1 MMRRIFFLL
10 FLVAVCVAWSAEDY
24 ELFKL
29 HDELETHEGP
39 GVTFYDV
46 LGVSPHATVD
56 QISAALKKKSRTLH
70 PDKVKHSFIAS
81 RSTAS
86 PKKGKKKPGVHISK
100 GPSQRE
106 ISRVVKDAQERYSRL
121 TLIGTILR
129 GPGRERYD
137 FFEGHGWPSWRGTG
151 YYYQRYRPGLGTV
164 LLGLFLIGGGAV
176 HYFVLTMNYKR
187 HRDFMERYI
196 RYAKKQAWGDE
207 SGIRGIPGLGD
218 PVDVAPA
225 VEEAEPM
232 ANLNR
237 RQRREMERQNK
248 KEKTSKPA
256 PAPAPKVV
264 PSSTPDRRRVTAE
277 NGKVLVVDSEG
288 NVYLEEEDEDGN
300 TQEYLLDLDEI
311 PKPTVWDTAVLRLPV
326 WLYRKAAR
334 PLMKNAQPVPEDKRT
349 APESEAREAPLE
361 PTEKVIDSDNTTPL
375 DMSSS
380 QISDSGFEIVDT
392 TGLENSNGTNV
403 KKRGKKARK

>member
-10 FLVAVCVAWSAEDY
+10 FLVALCVAWSAEDY

-29 HDELETHEGP
+29 HDELETAEGP

-70 PDKVKHSFIAS
+70 PDKVKHSFVAS
-81 RSTAS
+81 RSTGS
-86 PKKGKKKPGVHISK
+86 PKKSGGKKKPGVHVSK

-121 TLIGTILR
+121 TVIGTILR
-129 GPGRERYD
+129 GPLRERYD

-176 HYFVLTMNYKR
+176 HYFVLTMNYRR

-196 RYAKKQAWGDE
+196 RDAKKQAWGDE
-207 SGIRGIPGLGD
+207 SGIRGIPGFSD
-218 PVDVAPA
+218 PVDVAPTID
-225 VEEAEPM
+225 EPDPM
-232 ANLNR
+232 SNLNR

-248 KEKTSKPA
+248 KEKTTKPA
-256 PAPAPKVV
+256 PAPAPKVA

-277 NGKVLVVDSEG
+277 NGKTLVVDSEG
-288 NVYLEEEDEDGN
+288 NVYLEEDDEDGN

-311 PKPTVWDTAVLRLPV
+311 IKPTVWDTAVLRLPL
-326 WLYRKAAR
+326 WLCRKAVS
-334 PLMKNAQPVPEDKRT
+334 PFMKKAQAIPSDEGT
-349 APESEAREAPLE
+349 APQSEAPFE
-361 PTEKVIDSDNTTPL
+361 PTEKAMDAEKITVKDL
-375 DMSSS
+375 SSS
-380 QISDSGFEIVDT
+380 QLSDSGFEIVET

-403 KKRGKKARK
+403 KKRGKKGRK

>member
-1 MMRRIFFLL
+1 MMRRIFLL
-10 FLVAVCVAWSAEDY
+10 LLLVVVCVAWSAEDY

-29 HDELETHEGP
+29 HDELETTEGP

-81 RSTAS
+81 RSTTQ
-86 PKKGKKKPGVHISK
+86 KKSGSKKKPGVHVSK

-106 ISRVVKDAQERYSRL
+106 ITRVVKDAQERYSRL

-129 GPGRERYD
+129 GPLRERYD

-164 LLGLFLIGGGAV
+164 LVGLFLIGGGAV
-176 HYFVLTMNYKR
+176 HYFVLTMNYRR

-207 SGIRGIPGLGD
+207 SGIRGIPGVTD
-218 PVDVAPA
+218 PVDVPPT
-225 VEEAEPM
+225 VEESDPM

-248 KEKTSKPA
+248 KEKASKPA
-256 PAPAPKVV
+256 STPTPKVV
-264 PSSTPDRRRVTAE
+264 HPSTPDRRRVTAE
-277 NGKVLVVDSEG
+277 NGKILVVDPEG
-288 NVYLEEEDEDGN
+288 NVFLEEEDEDGN

-311 PKPTVWDTAVLRLPV
+311 PKPTVWDTAFLRLPI
-326 WLYRKAAR
+326 WLYRKVAS
-334 PLMKNAQPVPEDKRT
+334 PFMKNAQPIAEDEG
-349 APESEAREAPLE
+349 AAGESEGPLD
-361 PTEKVIDSDNTTPL
+361 PTEKAIESENPTVQ

>member
-10 FLVAVCVAWSAEDY
+10 LLVAVCLAWSAEDY

-29 HDELETHEGP
+29 HDELETTEGP

-46 LGVSPHATVD
+46 LGVSPQATFE

-86 PKKGKKKPGVHISK
+86 PKKQGGKRKPGVHVSK

-129 GPGRERYD
+129 GPLRERYD

-176 HYFVLTMNYKR
+176 HYFVLTMNYRR

-207 SGIRGIPGLGD
+207 TGIRGIPGLGD
-218 PVDVAPA
+218 PVDVAPSI
-225 VEEAEPM
+225 EESEPT

-237 RQRREMERQNK
+237 RQRRELDRQNK
-248 KEKTSKPA
+248 KDKASKPA
-256 PAPAPKVV
+256 SAPIPK
-264 PSSTPDRRRVTAE
+264 PMPPSTPDRRRVTAE
-277 NGKVLVVDSEG
+277 NGKILIVDPEG

-300 TQEYLLDLDEI
+300 IQEYLLDLDEI
-311 PKPTVWDTAVLRLPV
+311 PKPTIWDTAILRLPI
-326 WLYRKAAR
+326 WLYRKSAGSF
-334 PLMKNAQPVPEDKRT
+334 LKSAQPIPEHERPSPDREGSPPEPTGKVVVSEMPT
-349 APESEAREAPLE
+349 AP
-361 PTEKVIDSDNTTPL
+361 

-380 QISDSGFEIVDT
+380 QISDSGFELVDT
-392 TGLENSNGTNV
+392 TGLENTNGTNV
-403 KKRGKKARK
+403 KKRGKKGRK

>member
-1 MMRRIFFLL
+1 MMRRILFLL

-29 HDELETHEGP
+29 HDELETTEGP

-86 PKKGKKKPGVHISK
+86 PKKPGGKKKPAVHVSK
-100 GPSQRE
+100 GPTQRE

-129 GPGRERYD
+129 GPLRERYD

-176 HYFVLTMNYKR
+176 HYFVLTMNYRR

-207 SGIRGIPGLGD
+207 SGIRGIAGLGE
-218 PVDVAPA
+218 PVEVAPTI
-225 VEEAEPM
+225 EEPDPM

-248 KEKTSKPA
+248 KEKTGKPA
-256 PAPAPKVV
+256 SAPPPKAVQ
-264 PSSTPDRRRVTAE
+264 STSQDRRRVTAE
-277 NGKVLVVDSEG
+277 NGKILVVDAGG

-311 PKPTVWDTAVLRLPV
+311 VKPTVWDTAVLRLPI
-326 WLYRKAAR
+326 WLCRKAIS
-334 PLMKNAQPVPEDKRT
+334 PFSKSTQPNAEDEDVPN
-349 APESEAREAPLE
+349 SEAPLE
-361 PTEKVIDSDNTTPL
+361 PTEEAIDSDKPL
-375 DMSSS
+375 VRDMSSS
-380 QISDSGFEIVDT
+380 QISDSGFEIVET
-392 TGLENSNGTNV
+392 TGLENANGTNV